1 MENWVLLRK
10 GADFQH
16 ISEKFHISPRVAS
29 LIRNRDVIGDD
40 AIEKYLNGTIADLY
54 DGMLMKDMDKAVAVL
69 GEKIKENAKIRIIG
83 DYDIDGIQSTFNL
96 LEGFRMLGA
105 DVDSDI
111 PDRMKDGYGL
121 NRNLIDRALEAD
133 VDTIITCDNCIAAA
147 NEIAYGKEL
156 GMTIIVTDHHEIPFD
171 EIDGEKIYRLPPA
184 DAVIEP
190 KQKD

>member
-69 GEKIKENAKIRIIG
+69 GEKIKENAKIRILMESSRPIFFWRDSG
-83 DYDIDGIQSTFNL
+83 CSELMWTVTF
-96 LEGFRMLGA
+96 R
-105 DVDSDI
+105 
-111 PDRMKDGYGL
+111 
-121 NRNLIDRALEAD
+121 
-133 VDTIITCDNCIAAA
+133 
-147 NEIAYGKEL
+147 
-156 GMTIIVTDHHEIPFD
+156 IV
-171 EIDGEKIYRLPPA
+171 
-184 DAVIEP
+184 
-190 KQKD
+190 